1 MEQVFVTNPKGGA
14 GKTTIS
20 THLAAY
26 FANQNKNVLLVDHDA
41 LKCSSDW
48 HHVRPEACAA
58 LRSLSA
64 GVNEAID
71 FGGADWVIH
80 DMPAAWTLEN
90 VQNILHAGDRVLIPV
105 LSSPN
110 DIKACLR
117 FVMEL
122 HRSGV
127 LEWGIQVGFVANR
140 VRANT
145 SYFKVLQEFLTRLGL
160 PIVATLRDT
169 QNYVRAMDSGLT
181 IFDLPKS
188 RVASDLDQW
197 QPMLKW
203 LAEVIPKETQAPAE
217 QSDLGGN
224 TEPSKPSLLKKSI
237 RR

>member
-20 THLAAY
+20 THIAAY

-48 HHVRPEACAA
+48 HRGRPASYAR
-58 LRSLSA
+58 LRSVTA
-64 GVNEAID
+64 KVDDVID
-71 FGGADWVIH
+71 FGDADWVVH

-117 FVMEL
+117 FVMNL
-122 HRSGV
+122 HRSGI
-127 LEWGIQVGFVANR
+127 LESGVQVGLIANR

-145 SYFKVLQEFLTRLGL
+145 SYFKILKEFLSRLGL
-160 PIVATLRDT
+160 PIVTTLRDT
-169 QNYVRAMDSGLT
+169 QNYVLTMDAGLT
-181 IFDLPKS
+181 IFDLPPS
-188 RVASDLDQW
+188 RVKQDLAQW
-197 QPMLKW
+197 KPVINW
-203 LAEVIPKETQAPAE
+203 LRKSAPSA
-217 QSDLGGN
+217 
-224 TEPSKPSLLKKSI
+224 TP
-237 RR
+237 